1 MEHAYIHLL
10 HMLAGHST
18 WMLAVVFLAAFFEAI
33 AVIGTFV
40 PGSTAMFVAGALTGT
55 GSLSLAWVFVWAIV
69 GAVAGDGASFW
80 LGDRY
85 RERIVTLW
93 PFRAHPGVLDA
104 GQRFFLKHGAKSVVL
119 ARFIGPLRAIVP
131 VVAGMMGM
139 RPLRFL
145 SINVLSALLW
155 APAHIL
161 PGVVFGASVL
171 LAGAVS
177 FRLVVIIAMLACIV
191 WLSFRGAGFLVS
203 HANAWSSAAG
213 RHLGSWACRH
223 PGPLGR
229 IARRMLDPDTPD
241 ATHLLATSLIVLVAG
256 ALFFGVLDDVVSGD
270 PLTTIDLSVYHF
282 LQSIRTPWGD
292 TVLAALATLGS
303 GITLFALVVTVALW
317 MVWERR
323 WRTIGYWLAAV
334 VFSQLLILGLQ
345 LAMRRAPPNE
355 LMSGHFV
362 FPSNH
367 VAATVIVYGFLAF
380 LLARRI
386 GKLGGV
392 LVAAASII
400 VVIVVALAG
409 VYFGHYWVSDAI
421 GGAALACVWVALV
434 ALTAIWR
441 HPRPP
446 PPRRFMPL
454 VVLAVVALSVGLQ
467 LGVAMPTPPGQRA
480 ATTPRAVHADAV
492 EALRVEAAAVLS
504 LRHGRRSKGAADAAM
519 GLRARFDT
527 RAVARA
533 GLGRGHRRVRAQPA
547 VACFARRRGGV
558 AAGAAEAEQWR
569 AVVAGLHA
577 TGQFARGTLRASF
590 LAERLRGRQR
600 HLRGAALGRRIR
612 ARAADAA
619 VLAAEHS
626 AHRSRREP
634 VRRAQQ
640 VGRRARRDG
649 SRGGRLSRRAGVA
662 AGLAE
667 AMSCTSRHIQ
677 ATSGISGIPNST
689 IR

>member
-10 HMLAGHST
+10 HLLAGHST

-40 PGSTAMFVAGALTGT
+40 PGSTAMFLAGALTGT
-55 GSLSLAWVFVWAIV
+55 GSLSLAWVLVWAIV

-241 ATHLLATSLIVLVAG
+241 ATHLLAASLIVLVAG

-323 WRTIGYWLAAV
+323 WRTIVYWLAAV

-367 VAATVIVYGFLAF
+367 VAATVIIYGFLAF

-409 VYFGHYWVSDAI
+409 VYFGRYWVSDAI
-421 GGAALACVWVALV
+421 GGAALACVWVALI

-467 LGVAMPTPPGQRA
+467 LGVAMPTPPDGAPQPPPVQFTQTQWKLSGWKRLPCFRSDMGGDRKEPLTLQWVSEPASIREQLRA
-480 ATTPRAVHADAV
+480 QGWV
-492 EALRVEAAAVLS
+492 EGTDVSAHSLLSLASPDVAAVS
-504 LRHGRRSKGAADAAM
+504 LPVLPKLNNGVPSSLVFTRPGNSREERYVLRFWPSGYAVDNGTSAAPLWVGAFAHERLTRPSWPLNILRIDHGASPFDSPTRSGAE
-519 GLRARFDT
+519 
-527 RAVARA
+527 
-533 GLGRGHRRVRAQPA
+533 LG
-547 VACFARRRGGV
+547 
-558 AAGAAEAEQWR
+558 
-569 AVVAGLHA
+569 A
-577 TGQFARGTLRASF
+577 TV
-590 LAERLRGRQR
+590 LAEVDCHGVPVSLLVSPRQ
-600 HLRGAALGRRIR
+600 
-612 ARAADAA
+612 
-619 VLAAEHS
+619 
-626 AHRSRREP
+626 
-634 VRRAQQ
+634 
-640 VGRRARRDG
+640 
-649 SRGGRLSRRAGVA
+649 
-662 AGLAE
+662 
-667 AMSCTSRHIQ
+667 
-677 ATSGISGIPNST
+677 
-689 IR
+689 

>member
-1 MEHAYIHLL
+1 MEHAYSHLL
-10 HMLAGHST
+10 HLLAGHST
-18 WMLAVVFLAAFFEAI
+18 WMLAVVFLAAFFESI

-40 PGSTAMFVAGALTGT
+40 PGSTAMFLAGALTGT

-85 RERIVTLW
+85 KERIVTLW

-145 SINVLSALLW
+145 AINVLSALLW

-177 FRLVVIIAMLACIV
+177 FRLVVIIAMLVCIV

-256 ALFFGVLDDVVSGD
+256 ALFFGVLEDVVSGD

-282 LQSIRTPWGD
+282 LQSVRTPWGD
-292 TVLAALATLGS
+292 TVLAALGTLGS
-303 GITLFALVVTVALW
+303 GITLLALIVTVALW

-323 WRTIGYWLAAV
+323 WRTITYWLAAV

-345 LAMRRAPPNE
+345 LAMRREPPNE
-355 LMSGHFV
+355 LMTGHFV

-380 LLARRI
+380 LLARRVD
-386 GKLGGV
+386 KLEGV
-392 LVAAASII
+392 LVAGASII

-409 VYFGHYWVSDAI
+409 VYFGRYWVSDAI
-421 GGAALACVWVALV
+421 GGAALAYVWVALI

-454 VVLAVVALSVGLQ
+454 VVLAVVVLSVGLQ
-467 LGVAMPTPPGQRA
+467 LGVAMPAPPNSAPQPPPVQFTQAQWKLSEWQRL
-480 ATTPRAVHADAV
+480 PCY
-492 EALRVEAAAVLS
+492 
-504 LRHGRRSKGAADAAM
+504 RSDM
-519 GLRARFDT
+519 GGDRKEPLTLQWVSEPASIRELLRARGWIEGTDVS
-527 RAVARA
+527 AHSLLSLAS
-533 GLGRGHRRVRAQPA
+533 PD
-547 VACFARRRGGV
+547 V
-558 AAGAAEAEQWR
+558 AAVSLPVLPKLNNGVPSSLVFMRPGESREERYVLRFWPSAYAVGNGTAAAPLWVGAFAHERLTRPSWPLNILR
-569 AVVAGLHA
+569 IDRNA
-577 TGQFARGTLRASF
+577 TPIDARTSLGEELGATV
-590 LAERLRGRQR
+590 LAEVDCHG
-600 HLRGAALGRRIR
+600 
-612 ARAADAA
+612 
-619 VLAAEHS
+619 V
-626 AHRSRREP
+626 P
-634 VRRAQQ
+634 VSLL
-640 VGRRARRDG
+640 V
-649 SRGGRLSRRAGVA
+649 SPM
-662 AGLAE
+662 E
-667 AMSCTSRHIQ
+667 
-677 ATSGISGIPNST
+677 
-689 IR
+689 

>member
-10 HMLAGHST
+10 HLLAGHST

-40 PGSTAMFVAGALTGT
+40 PGSTAMFLAGALTGT
-55 GSLSLAWVFVWAIV
+55 GSLSLAWVLVWAIV

-85 RERIVTLW
+85 KERIVTLW

-155 APAHIL
+155 APAHVL
-161 PGVVFGASVL
+161 PGAVFGASVL

-256 ALFFGVLDDVVSGD
+256 ALFFGVLEDVVSGD

-323 WRTIGYWLAAV
+323 WRTIVYWLAAV

-355 LMSGHFV
+355 LMSGHFA

-367 VAATVIVYGFLAF
+367 VAATVIIYGFLAF

-409 VYFGHYWVSDAI
+409 VYFGRYWVSDAI
-421 GGAALACVWVALV
+421 GGAALASVWVALI

-467 LGVAMPTPPGQRA
+467 LGVAMPTPPDGAPQPPPVQFTQTQWKLSGWKRLPCFRSDMGGDRKEPLTLQWVAEPASIREQLRA
-480 ATTPRAVHADAV
+480 QGWV
-492 EALRVEAAAVLS
+492 EGTDVSAHSLLSLASPDVAAVS
-504 LRHGRRSKGAADAAM
+504 LPVLPKLNNGVPSSLVFMRPGNSREERYVLRFWPSGYAVDNGTSAAPLWVGAFAHERLTRPSWPLNILHIDHDASPFDSPTRSGAE
-519 GLRARFDT
+519 F
-527 RAVARA
+527 
-533 GLGRGHRRVRAQPA
+533 
-547 VACFARRRGGV
+547 
-558 AAGAAEAEQWR
+558 GAT
-569 AVVAGLHA
+569 V
-577 TGQFARGTLRASF
+577 
-590 LAERLRGRQR
+590 LAEVDCHGVPVSLLVSPRQ
-600 HLRGAALGRRIR
+600 
-612 ARAADAA
+612 
-619 VLAAEHS
+619 
-626 AHRSRREP
+626 
-634 VRRAQQ
+634 
-640 VGRRARRDG
+640 
-649 SRGGRLSRRAGVA
+649 
-662 AGLAE
+662 
-667 AMSCTSRHIQ
+667 
-677 ATSGISGIPNST
+677 
-689 IR
+689 

>member
-10 HMLAGHST
+10 HLLAGHST

-40 PGSTAMFVAGALTGT
+40 PGSTAMFLAGALTGT

-241 ATHLLATSLIVLVAG
+241 ATHLLATSLIVLAAG
-256 ALFFGVLDDVVSGD
+256 ALFFGVLEDVVSGD

-292 TVLAALATLGS
+292 TLLAALATLGS

-323 WRTIGYWLAAV
+323 WRTIVYWLAAV

-367 VAATVIVYGFLAF
+367 VAATVIIYGFLAF
-380 LLARRI
+380 LLARRV
-386 GKLGGV
+386 GKLEGV
-392 LVAAASII
+392 LVAGASII

-409 VYFGHYWVSDAI
+409 VYFGRYWVSDAI
-421 GGAALACVWVALV
+421 GGAALASVWVALI

-467 LGVAMPTPPGQRA
+467 LGLAMPTPPDGAPQPPLVQFTQTQWKLSGWRRLPCFRSDMGGDRKEPLTLQWASEPASIREQLRA
-480 ATTPRAVHADAV
+480 QGWV
-492 EALRVEAAAVLS
+492 EGTDVSAHSLLSLASPDVAAVS
-504 LRHGRRSKGAADAAM
+504 LPVLPKLNNGVPSSLVFMRPGNSREERYVLRFWPSGYAVDNGTSAAPLWVGAFAHERLTRPSWPLNILRIDHDASPFDSPTRSGAE
-519 GLRARFDT
+519 
-527 RAVARA
+527 
-533 GLGRGHRRVRAQPA
+533 LG
-547 VACFARRRGGV
+547 
-558 AAGAAEAEQWR
+558 
-569 AVVAGLHA
+569 A
-577 TGQFARGTLRASF
+577 TV
-590 LAERLRGRQR
+590 LAEVDCHGVPVSLLVSPRQ
-600 HLRGAALGRRIR
+600 
-612 ARAADAA
+612 
-619 VLAAEHS
+619 
-626 AHRSRREP
+626 
-634 VRRAQQ
+634 
-640 VGRRARRDG
+640 
-649 SRGGRLSRRAGVA
+649 
-662 AGLAE
+662 
-667 AMSCTSRHIQ
+667 
-677 ATSGISGIPNST
+677 
-689 IR
+689 